1 MKDTA
6 ILVNTGRG
14 PLVDEEAVAKALH
27 DQKLGAYCADVMTQ
41 EPPSKENPLFKESNA
56 YLTPHIA
63 WATFEARKRL
73 NRQVAANVKAFL
85 EGNPIN
91 VVNP

>member
-1 MKDTA
+1 MP
-6 ILVNTGRG
+6 ISL
-14 PLVDEEAVAKALH
+14 
-27 DQKLGAYCADVMTQ
+27 
-41 EPPSKENPLFKESNA
+41 
-56 YLTPHIA
+56 LTFA